1 MSNKVARKVTTQP
14 LHTPKEGEFM
24 TVRPLGTT
32 DLEAVATR
40 VGERLTHDAQRNA
53 LINPHFSAD
62 LFMAALANATD
73 QSWVEDD
80 HGRVTGHLYG
90 AVLEGPE
97 HGRGAWIGPDG
108 VSFDT
113 VEVLAALYLTAS
125 ETWVRRGATHH
136 FAWVFDADDDI
147 RPWLD
152 QGFAPVHRRG
162 LLYLD
167 HLDDTDVPAGYV
179 IRRGGIADLSLAI
192 ELDRLIDEAEST
204 LAPLPTDIDEVTNV
218 WRELLEDDEVSY
230 YVVEFDGHGVAQC
243 VTYSLEPRRGS
254 FDHTLHL
261 SAVAVRSD
269 HEHRGVARAMVTAA
283 LHDARRQGFLYAEA
297 NWNVTNR
304 RAEHFWTRYG
314 FVRTYARLRRTWDVD

>member
-1 MSNKVARKVTTQP
+1 
-14 LHTPKEGEFM
+14 M
-24 TVRPLGTT
+24 TVRLLGTT

-40 VGERLTHDAQRNA
+40 VGDRLALDARRNP

-62 LFMAALANATD
+62 FFMAALANATD
-73 QSWVEDD
+73 QTWVEDD
-80 HGRVTGHLYG
+80 DGRIAGHLYG
-90 AVLEGPE
+90 AVLESPE

-113 VEVLAALYLTAS
+113 DEVLAALYLNAS
-125 ETWVRRGATHH
+125 EAWARHGALQH
-136 FAWVFDADDDI
+136 FAWVLDDEHDL
-147 RPWLD
+147 RPWLVL
-152 QGFAPVHRRG
+152 GFAPVHRRG
-162 LLYLD
+162 L
-167 HLDDTDVPAGYV
+167 TDLSNLEESTLPAGYV
-179 IRRGGIADLSLAI
+179 IRRGGVADLDLAV

-204 LAPLPTDIDEVTNV
+204 RLTPPSNDRYEVMKS
-218 WRELLEDDEVSY
+218 WRELLEDEEVNH
-230 YVVEFDGHGVAQC
+230 YVVEYEGQGVAQC

-269 HEHRGVARAMVTAA
+269 HEHRGVARAMITAA